1 MGAVTS
7 TVLFLLNSV
16 TLGQVKAGTSSFI
29 PLVLTYL
36 SARCSV
42 CVLDLDSQVRSVG
55 RDISEGLGRKQPDLH
70 LGTLVSK
77 LFFPFRTP
85 ECQIKC
91 SDQLSPHTQTP
102 SDFQTLYLSLP
113 NLFCFLDGSRKFLLC
128 KILTVYSFIPYSD
141 AYLLLSSGHSPLLT
155 FLAGMEGAAQWES
168 PFSHPLQSDLL
179 LWRFLAPGASLAFG
193 ESTLAMS
200 SPEPEDK
207 SFLLGLCISSVM
219 VMLPGFIPELPA
231 SPGPW
236 QREGQEG

>member
-77 LFFPFRTP
+77 LFFLSGLLSVKLNVLINFLHTLRPPLISRHS
-85 ECQIKC
+85 I
-91 SDQLSPHTQTP
+91 SLSPTC
-102 SDFQTLYLSLP
+102 SASLMAP
-113 NLFCFLDGSRKFLLC
+113 ESFFSAKSSL
-128 KILTVYSFIPYSD
+128 FIP
-141 AYLLLSSGHSPLLT
+141 LFLILMLICFSPLGTL
-155 FLAGMEGAAQWES
+155 LYSLSWLGWKELHSGNL
-168 PFSHPLQSDLL
+168 PFPTRCNL
-179 LWRFLAPGASLAFG
+179 
-193 ESTLAMS
+193 
-200 SPEPEDK
+200 
-207 SFLLGLCISSVM
+207 ISSFGDSWLQVPTW
-219 VMLPGFIPELPA
+219 LSEKA
-231 SPGPW
+231 PW
-236 QREGQEG
+236 Q